1 MRDILAK
8 SDIPNSR
15 KSPDIGQNSNGVI
28 SISGFWVHWRK
39 LKTENC
45 HKSRTSDDIERKLGP
60 VTKLDKGNKGTSQN
74 DYDVMSENCE
84 IIAIFPIYGQFGAIQ
99 KLDSGRI
106 LCETYVFIHS
116 KLLSY
121 KNWKQN

>member
-1 MRDILAK
+1 MRENIVK

-39 LKTENC
+39 LTTENC
-45 HKSRTSDDIERKLGP
+45 HKSRTSNDIERKLGP

-84 IIAIFPIYGQFGAIQ
+84 II
-99 KLDSGRI
+99 
-106 LCETYVFIHS
+106 EE
-116 KLLSY
+116 
-121 KNWKQN
+121 NWKLKIVINPEPVVILKGNLDQ